1 MLFVCFLLVSSPYV
15 SLMLSV
21 LKNILRVSPIKGV
34 IYEKDRVRNKHH
46 PGQEILTGYYWFL
59 CVLSEEHSLFPLN
72 VSTLLL
78 VTKKNSLQVFFL
90 GLSKNLSWLASGLL
104 ACLMF
109 TIMTPHAPAAPKSHE
124 RRSCLFLW
132 TRQNGFS
139 FLKSRATL

>member
-78 VTKKNSLQVFFL
+78 VTKKKLPTGFFFGVVQEPEL
-90 GLSKNLSWLASGLL
+90 TGQWAPGLPDVYDNDPPRSSSSE
-104 ACLMF
+104 
-109 TIMTPHAPAAPKSHE
+109 KS
-124 RRSCLFLW
+124 
-132 TRQNGFS
+132 
-139 FLKSRATL
+139 

>member
-90 GLSKNLSWLASGLL
+90 GLSKNLS
-104 ACLMF
+104 
-109 TIMTPHAPAAPKSHE
+109 
-124 RRSCLFLW
+124 
-132 TRQNGFS
+132 
-139 FLKSRATL
+139 